1 MLGWLC
7 YAHATS
13 YNFKEVVGCRTCDEK
28 AYDAAICILPFGMM
42 SLYERHDL
50 HGYFALRLFFVFL
63 LLPFL
68 RFFGTGF
75 VHQYHLQYFLFGL
88 NASLNSQY
96 RVPAPLLLW
105 RHLSQSHGI
114 LLAFLMC
121 SIAFIDVP
129 YFPFDMLKSSFF
141 FKNIKKNV
149 RKLFAENFL
158 YKENLFV
165 FLSEQ

>member
-1 MLGWLC
+1 MHMRQATISKKLLVAALMMKKLMMLQ
-7 YAHATS
+7 YA
-13 YNFKEVVGCRTCDEK
+13 YCRLEWCR
-28 AYDAAICILPFGMM
+28 YM
-42 SLYERHDL
+42 SGNDL
-50 HGYFALRLFFVFL
+50 HGYFALRLFFDFL

-114 LLAFLMC
+114 LFAFLMC
-121 SIAFIDVP
+121 SIEFIDVP

>member
-1 MLGWLC
+1 MHMRQATILKKLLIAALVIKKHMMLQ
-7 YAHATS
+7 YT
-13 YNFKEVVGCRTCDEK
+13 YCRLEWCR
-28 AYDAAICILPFGMM
+28 YM
-42 SLYERHDL
+42 SGNDL
-50 HGYFALRLFFVFL
+50 HGYFALRLFFDFL

-141 FKNIKKNV
+141 CFLPIKNV
-149 RKLFAENFL
+149 RIHNLDIFL
-158 YKENLFV
+158 YNENSFV
-165 FLSEQ
+165 FINA